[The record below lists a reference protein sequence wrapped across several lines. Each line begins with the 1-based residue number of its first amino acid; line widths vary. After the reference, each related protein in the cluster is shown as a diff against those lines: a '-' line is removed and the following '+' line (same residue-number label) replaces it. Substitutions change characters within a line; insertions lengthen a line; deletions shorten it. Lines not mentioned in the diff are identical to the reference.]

1 MTIDWTKVLIVA
13 TALVVVIGFTAIAY
27 ADEKSNSM
35 GNHQTEFA
43 IKGCAV
49 SAFQFAD
56 KKRPLVA
63 DT

>member
-1 MTIDWTKVLIVA
+1 MILYRFNSVG
-13 TALVVVIGFTAIAY
+13 VV
-27 ADEKSNSM
+27 KSGNSM
-35 GNHQTEFA
+35 GNHQKEFA

-63 DT
+63 DTK